1 MNSWKNYFQDLTLF
15 SHVSLF
21 DMTCVAVTLML
32 RLFDTMEPQ
41 SPHVHWRDYFISR
54 IKGEINFYQIYFLFF

>member
-1 MNSWKNYFQDLTLF
+1 
-15 SHVSLF
+15 
-21 DMTCVAVTLML
+21 MTCVAVTLML